1 MDFEDGRV
9 PIGLTENESLLG
21 RGAASDSVANCAINR
36 NSLLVSILKPRCQ
49 SFLPALVFKKQI
61 IDFLLK

>member
-36 NSLLVSILKPRCQ
+36 NSLLVSILKTKMPI
-49 SFLPALVFKKQI
+49 FLTGIGVQKTNH
-61 IDFLLK
+61 